1 MSNPRRFLKAG
12 RGSLYLLVMTNEMNA
27 LDQLSQAPN
36 LRELLDKLEQQ
47 WRDEQRRRHAFWA
60 DADEGVKAEFILGE
74 VIYHSPIY
82 GRHWMAS
89 TNISTELLPYVKQNK
104 LGKVGYEKVMIR
116 LTRNDYEPD
125 ICFWNAETAATFQ
138 QKQSAFPAPDFI
150 VEILSDSTQHR
161 DYGVKMTDYALHGVK
176 EYWIVDTSQETIE
189 QYLPDGNTFFLA
201 QKLKD
206 GFLKSVAV
214 AGFQIAV
221 RDVFA
226 E

>member
-1 MSNPRRFLKAG
+1 
-12 RGSLYLLVMTNEMNA
+12 MTA
-27 LDQLSQAPN
+27 LDELRQDPN
-36 LRELLDKLEQQ
+36 LRELLDELERS
-47 WRDEQRRRHAFWA
+47 WEDEQRRRHAFWA

-89 TNISTELLPYVKQNK
+89 TAISRRLLPYVYDNK

-125 ICFWNAETAATFQ
+125 ICFWNAETAANFGP
-138 QKQSAFPAPDFI
+138 KQSAFPAPDFI

-161 DYGVKMTDYALHGVK
+161 DYGVKMTDYALHGVR
-176 EYWIVDTSQETIE
+176 EYWIVDTGQETIE
-189 QYLPDGNTFFLA
+189 QYLLEGNTFFLA

-206 GFLKSVAV
+206 SLLKSVTV

>member
-1 MSNPRRFLKAG
+1 
-12 RGSLYLLVMTNEMNA
+12 MTA
-27 LDQLSQAPN
+27 LDELRQAPN
-36 LRELLDKLEQQ
+36 LRELLDELERS
-47 WRDEQRRRHAFWA
+47 WDEEQRRRHEFWA

-74 VIYHSPIY
+74 IIYHSPVY

-125 ICFWNAETAATFQ
+125 ICFWNTETAAGFGL
-138 QKQSAFPAPDFI
+138 KQSAFPAPNFI

-161 DYGVKMTDYALHGVK
+161 DYGIKMTDYALHSVQ
-176 EYWIVDTSQETIE
+176 EYWIVDVEHETIE
-189 QYLPDGNTFFLA
+189 QYLLERNTFTLA
-201 QKLKD
+201 QKLKE
-206 GFLKSVAV
+206 GVLKSVAV
-214 AGFQIAV
+214 TGFQIAV
-221 RDVFA
+221 RDVFC

>member
-1 MSNPRRFLKAG
+1 
-12 RGSLYLLVMTNEMNA
+12 MTNEMNA

-47 WRDEQRRRHAFWA
+47 WQDEQRRRHAFWA

-74 VIYHSPIY
+74 VIYHPPIY
-82 GRHWMAS
+82 GRHWKAS
-89 TNISTELLPYVKQNK
+89 TRITRYLTPYVYDNG
-104 LGKVGYEKVMIR
+104 LGEVGYEKVMIR

-125 ICFWNAETAATFQ
+125 ICFWNAETAANFAP
-138 QKQSAFPAPDFI
+138 KQSAFPAPDFI

-161 DYGVKMTDYALHGVK
+161 DYGVKMADYALHGVK
-176 EYWIVDTSQETIE
+176 EYWIVDTGQETIE
-189 QYLPDGNTFFLA
+189 QYLPEGNAFFLA

-206 GFLKSVAV
+206 GLLKSVAI

>member
-1 MSNPRRFLKAG
+1 MTVLEE
-12 RGSLYLLVMTNEMNA
+12 LL
-27 LDQLSQAPN
+27 QAPN
-36 LRELLDKLEQQ
+36 LRELLDEAEQKWQ
-47 WRDEQRRRHAFWA
+47 DEQRRRHEFWA

-74 VIYHSPIY
+74 IVYHSPVY

-125 ICFWNAETAATFQ
+125 ICFWNAETAASFGL
-138 QKQSAFPAPDFI
+138 KQSAFPAPDFI
-150 VEILSDSTQHR
+150 VEILSDSTKDR
-161 DYGVKMTDYALHGVK
+161 DYGIKKTDYALHGVR
-176 EYWIVDTSQETIE
+176 EYWIVDVEHETIE
-189 QYLPDGNTFFLA
+189 QYLLEGNAFTLA

-206 GFLKSVAV
+206 GILESDVIT
-214 AGFQIAV
+214 GFRIGVKA
-221 RDVFA
+221 VFA

>member
-1 MSNPRRFLKAG
+1 MLDE
-12 RGSLYLLVMTNEMNA
+12 LL
-27 LDQLSQAPN
+27 QAPN
-36 LRELLDKLEQQ
+36 LRELLDEAEQTWQ
-47 WRDEQRRRHAFWA
+47 DEQRRRHAFWA

-89 TNISTELLPYVKQNK
+89 TNISRYLLPHVYDNK

-125 ICFWNAETAATFQ
+125 ICFWRSEVANTFGL
-138 QKQSAFPAPDFI
+138 KQSAFPPPDFV
-150 VEILSDSTQHR
+150 VEILSDSTKDR
-161 DYGVKMTDYALHGVK
+161 DYGVKMTDYALHGVR
-176 EYWIVDTSQETIE
+176 EFWIVDVEHETIE
-189 QYLPDGNTFFLA
+189 QYLLEGNAFTLA

-206 GFLKSVAV
+206 GTLASEAV
-214 AGFQIAV
+214 PGFRIGVKA
-221 RDVFA
+221 VFA